1 MITGIRP
8 FDTYCIML
16 GWFHPFTEMFYWLM
30 GSSQMTAESSML
42 LVIEHLSPTGRLVE
56 RAKVFLFQLKR
67 LHWEMFRDSELTW
80 KQDGIASTPL
90 VGKQNL
96 HSLQYQIVLRIS
108 RQCCVK
114 PWEAQLGCHSGSG
127 QDSLKA
133 YPRPLTPQRWG
144 KCEMWPV
151 KGLINTSTAAKRT
164 WYSEK

>member
-1 MITGIRP
+1 M
-8 FDTYCIML
+8 YCISWAGFIL
-16 GWFHPFTEMFYWLM
+16 SLRCFTGWWIL
-30 GSSQMTAESSML
+30 SDDRRESSML
-42 LVIEHLSPTGRLVE
+42 LVIEHLSPPDAWWSGPRL
-56 RAKVFLFQLKR
+56 FLFQLKR
-67 LHWEMFRDSELTW
+67 LHWEMIRDSSWPER
-80 KQDGIASTPL
+80 QDGIASTPL

-144 KCEMWPV
+144 KCEMWPW